1 MRFIKKIIHI
11 IFSNMLKTNIVEEI
25 WKGIEK
31 KRAHTE
37 HYLARF
43 LQYMKS

>member
-1 MRFIKKIIHI
+1 MRFIKKNIHI

-25 WKGIEK
+25 WKRIEE
-31 KRAHTE
+31 KRSDTE